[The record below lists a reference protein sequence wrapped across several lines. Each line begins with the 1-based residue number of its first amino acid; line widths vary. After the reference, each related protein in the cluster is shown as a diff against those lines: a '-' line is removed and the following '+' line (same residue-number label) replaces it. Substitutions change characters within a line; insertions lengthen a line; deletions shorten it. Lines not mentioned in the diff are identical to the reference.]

1 MRLSPQDFAR
11 VVTWID
17 LNVPYY
23 GSYFAVYAAN
33 RFGRSPLTTAQY
45 GRLREL
51 GPSSAGR
58 NPAQPLWRE
67 LELVNFTRPRQSP
80 ILQQFAREN
89 DPRYIEALA
98 IIQSGKEQLARQPR
112 EDMLGAKAGPIL
124 PEDLNRMARLH
135 AYRKQI
141 KPVEK

>member
-1 MRLSPQDFAR
+1 M
-11 VVTWID
+11 
-17 LNVPYY
+17 
-23 GSYFAVYAAN
+23 
-33 RFGRSPLTTAQY
+33 
-45 GRLREL
+45 
-51 GPSSAGR
+51 
-58 NPAQPLWRE
+58 
-67 LELVNFTRPRQSP
+67 NFTRPRQSP
-80 ILQQFAREN
+80 ILQQFARES